1 MSWNGEV
8 RKFQIISF
16 SPNLLKQLWYLLNFV
31 SWLSGGTKFSSSFHL
46 WIFLHH
52 PFSCGLYEYDW
63 HKLQK
68 TFCQVLGSMKYVTSS
83 HQLFLFHIFGREL
96 NQLMIYNIP
105 DSEMIKMVGLLL
117 NFNVLVSQ
125 AYFKYNDQKIL

>member
-1 MSWNGEV
+1 
-8 RKFQIISF
+8 
-16 SPNLLKQLWYLLNFV
+16 
-31 SWLSGGTKFSSSFHL
+31 
-46 WIFLHH
+46 
-52 PFSCGLYEYDW
+52 
-63 HKLQK
+63 
-68 TFCQVLGSMKYVTSS
+68 MKYVTSS